1 MKKRDPYVFTGGPF
15 NTNAYLIPSEHGYLC
30 FDAPDGL
37 ADFLREEELKVEA
50 LILTHGHFD
59 HVWDAET
66 VRKEH
71 SCPVYAHAE
80 DDRLLRNPS
89 QGEFFGIPWRFRP
102 VQEYRRLTVPLRG
115 SMPWEIGGHSFVV
128 FHVPGHSP
136 GSLAF
141 YEKAK
146 GRIFSGDLLFAGGVG
161 RWDIP
166 GGSRE
171 ELLRALQRC
180 FLPLP
185 DKTIVYPGHG
195 PPTTV
200 GEQKESNS
208 FLTDSSY

>member
-1 MKKRDPYVFTGGPF
+1 MKRDPWIFTGGPF
-15 NTNAYLIPSEHGYLC
+15 NTNAYLVPSPKGYLC

-37 ADFLREEELKVEA
+37 ADFLREEGIQLEA
-50 LILTHGHFD
+50 LILTHGHLD

-66 VRKEH
+66 VREQQA
-71 SCPVYAHAE
+71 CMVYAHPE
-80 DDRLLRNPS
+80 DERLLRNPS

-102 VQEYRRLTVPLRG
+102 LQEYQRLQVPLRG
-115 SMPWEIGGHSFVV
+115 KIEWELAGRRFVV

-146 GRIFSGDLLFAGGVG
+146 RRIFSGDVLFAGSVG

-166 GGSRE
+166 GGSRD
-171 ELLRALQRC
+171 ELLETLRRC
-180 FLPLP
+180 FCTLP
-185 DKTIVYPGHG
+185 DDTTIYPGHG

-200 GEQKESNS
+200 RQEKESNG
-208 FLTDSSY
+208 FLTDFS